1 MEEDI
6 KDPFF
11 LINEDIA
18 RARDKIKKE
27 MAPRIGLYTF
37 DVFFQNLR
45 LKHFNDN
52 RQIKQLI
59 LLLAA
64 DFFWETFFSSSA
76 NNKAD
81 KITKGFKE
89 FPNEIQE
96 LIQMSKK
103 YSIDK
108 ARSGIMRAI
117 YLLHNINPYKEQN
130 IARSLE
136 YSIFE
141 LGNLSVYFSSVKN
154 IHDIEMRWPITDKRY
169 EDWSFEEK
177 NAYSLFNPPLGCP
190 EIINQ
195 AQNAL
200 KTLKIFNEGE
210 RVDFMDIFILWRGKF
225 EAFKNELR
233 TRKKDHNL
241 IIKTIIDG
249 RGGYE
254 WKLDEEDRLPHRTDA
269 YKCNEVRAWL
279 LTKGINT
286 NIENI
291 ELTMPPQYLPSVQGD
306 SVSIFNSI
314 NKRGKKVVKTIEDA
328 FAEAVEKE
336 HEEDF
341 RRLLKESKKILEKIN
356 KSEKKRKS

>member
-18 RARDKIKKE
+18 RARDKIKKA

-96 LIQMSKK
+96 LIKMSKK

-108 ARSGIMRAI
+108 AR
-117 YLLHNINPYKEQN
+117 
-130 IARSLE
+130 
-136 YSIFE
+136 
-141 LGNLSVYFSSVKN
+141 
-154 IHDIEMRWPITDKRY
+154 
-169 EDWSFEEK
+169 
-177 NAYSLFNPPLGCP
+177 
-190 EIINQ
+190 
-195 AQNAL
+195 
-200 KTLKIFNEGE
+200 
-210 RVDFMDIFILWRGKF
+210 
-225 EAFKNELR
+225 
-233 TRKKDHNL
+233 
-241 IIKTIIDG
+241 
-249 RGGYE
+249 
-254 WKLDEEDRLPHRTDA
+254 
-269 YKCNEVRAWL
+269 
-279 LTKGINT
+279 
-286 NIENI
+286 
-291 ELTMPPQYLPSVQGD
+291 
-306 SVSIFNSI
+306 
-314 NKRGKKVVKTIEDA
+314 
-328 FAEAVEKE
+328 
-336 HEEDF
+336 
-341 RRLLKESKKILEKIN
+341 
-356 KSEKKRKS
+356 

>member
-37 DVFFQNLR
+37 DIFFRNLR

-81 KITKGFKE
+81 KITRGFKE

-130 IARSLE
+130 IVRSLE

-141 LGNLSVYFSSVKN
+141 LGNLGVYFSSVKN
-154 IHDIEMRWPITDKRY
+154 IHDIEMHWPITDKRY
-169 EDWSFEEK
+169 EDWSFEEQ
-177 NAYSLFNPPLGCP
+177 NAYSLFNSPPLGCP

-200 KTLKIFNEGE
+200 KTLKIFNQGE
-210 RVDFMDIFILWRGKF
+210 RVDFMDIFVLWRGKF

-233 TRKKDHNL
+233 ARRKDHKL
-241 IIKTIIDG
+241 IIQTIIDG

-269 YKCNEVRAWL
+269 YKCNEVRTWL

-291 ELTMPPQYLPSVQGD
+291 ELVMPPEYLPSVQGD

-314 NKRGKKVVKTIEDA
+314 NEPHKKVYK
-328 FAEAVEKE
+328 KE
-336 HEEDF
+336 
-341 RRLLKESKKILEKIN
+341 LKEIKN
-356 KSEKKRKS
+356 SEKKRKP

>member
-1 MEEDI
+1 MKEDI

-18 RARDKIKKE
+18 RARDKIKKD
-27 MAPRIGLYTF
+27 MAPRLGLYTF
-37 DVFFQNLR
+37 DVFFRTLR

-59 LLLAA
+59 LILAA

-76 NNKAD
+76 NDEAD
-81 KITKGFKE
+81 KITRGLKE
-89 FPNEIQE
+89 FPNEIQD

-130 IARSLE
+130 IIRSLE

-141 LGNLSVYFSSVKN
+141 LGNLGVYFSSVKN
-154 IHDIEMRWPITDKRY
+154 IHDIEMYWPITGKRW
-169 EDWSFEEK
+169 EDWSFEEQ
-177 NAYSLFNPPLGCP
+177 NAYSLFNGPSLGCP
-190 EIINQ
+190 EIIGQ
-195 AQNAL
+195 AQSAL

-210 RVDFMDIFILWRGKF
+210 RVDFMDIFVLWRGTF

-233 TRKKDHNL
+233 ARRKDNEL

-249 RGGYE
+249 RGRYA
-254 WKLDEEDRLPHRTDA
+254 WKLDEEDRLPHRKDS

-291 ELTMPPQYLPSVQGD
+291 ELTMPPEYLPSVQGD

-314 NKRGKKVVKTIEDA
+314 NERGRKVD
-328 FAEAVEKE
+328 EKI
-336 HEEDF
+336 
-341 RRLLKESKKILEKIN
+341 LKEIKN
-356 KSEKKRKS
+356 SEKKRKP

>member
-1 MEEDI
+1 M
-6 KDPFF
+6 
-11 LINEDIA
+11 INS
-18 RARDKIKKE
+18 
-27 MAPRIGLYTF
+27 
-37 DVFFQNLR
+37 
-45 LKHFNDN
+45 
-52 RQIKQLI
+52 
-59 LLLAA
+59 LAA
-64 DFFWETFFSSSA
+64 YARTNEYGFLESPFRKAENGKVIDSFHYLSAIEEGDYVIAQASALLDSSNKFTEELVPVRYKNEFS
-76 NNKAD
+76 
-81 KITKGFKE
+81 F
-89 FPNEIQE
+89 
-96 LIQMSKK
+96 M
-103 YSIDK
+103 
-108 ARSGIMRAI
+108 
-117 YLLHNINPYKEQN
+117 
-130 IARSLE
+130 
-136 YSIFE
+136 
-141 LGNLSVYFSSVKN
+141 
-154 IHDIEMRWPITDKRY
+154 
-169 EDWSFEEK
+169 
-177 NAYSLFNPPLGCP
+177 PP
-190 EIINQ
+190 
-195 AQNAL
+195 
-200 KTLKIFNEGE
+200 E

-233 TRKKDHNL
+233 TRKKEHKL

>member
-117 YLLHNINPYKEQN
+117 YLLHNINPYKEQS

-154 IHDIEMRWPITDKRY
+154 IHDIEMHWPITDKRY

-200 KTLKIFNEGE
+200 KTLKWVIK
-210 RVDFMDIFILWRGKF
+210 LKSPYLTTTKSSKWR
-225 EAFKNELR
+225 
-233 TRKKDHNL
+233 
-241 IIKTIIDG
+241 
-249 RGGYE
+249 
-254 WKLDEEDRLPHRTDA
+254 
-269 YKCNEVRAWL
+269 
-279 LTKGINT
+279 
-286 NIENI
+286 
-291 ELTMPPQYLPSVQGD
+291 
-306 SVSIFNSI
+306 
-314 NKRGKKVVKTIEDA
+314 
-328 FAEAVEKE
+328 
-336 HEEDF
+336 
-341 RRLLKESKKILEKIN
+341 
-356 KSEKKRKS
+356 